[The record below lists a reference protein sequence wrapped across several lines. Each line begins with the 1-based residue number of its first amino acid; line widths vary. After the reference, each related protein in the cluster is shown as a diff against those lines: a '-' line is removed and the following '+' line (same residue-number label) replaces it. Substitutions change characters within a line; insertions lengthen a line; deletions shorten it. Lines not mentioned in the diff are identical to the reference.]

1 MARTSELGP
10 SARRTEDLQ
19 AARAAGVMVT
29 LAALMSLCWA
39 VLAGLTVAGIVTVV
53 EALLIAVA
61 GYLVLAAVLWGVTVV
76 AGRGG

>member
-10 SARRTEDLQ
+10 NARRTEDLQ

-29 LAALMSLCWA
+29 LAALMTLCWA
-39 VLAGLTVAGIVTVV
+39 VLVGLALAGIVTVV

-61 GYLVLAAVLWGVTVV
+61 GYLVLAAVLWGVTAV